1 MWFPCGYI
9 LKKGAEALC
18 KHCSQSRIDVKLAY
32 VLQAKLNSPALA
44 AHWRFQPLLSHSTA
58 IWISSSHHIC
68 PCPLLQLAMLM
79 ILEQKWELWQLCVQ
93 LGFRIKIVK
102 NTSLFFNIISVIDL
116 YRVCPTKPI
125 FHLAGT
131 GILDYLMVFFFF
143 SLWYS
148 GGEICV
154 PRCTHLPWPLWWLG
168 GPTFQ
173 PEFLTH
179 TFTKS
184 HILENVIGRMVL

>member
-131 GILDYLMVFFFF
+131 GFLDYLMVFFFF
-143 SLWYS
+143 FPSVILVVRFAFPGVHTYHGHCGGWGGLLSSLN
-148 GGEICV
+148 
-154 PRCTHLPWPLWWLG
+154 
-168 GPTFQ
+168 F
-173 PEFLTH
+173 
-179 TFTKS
+179 
-184 HILENVIGRMVL
+184 